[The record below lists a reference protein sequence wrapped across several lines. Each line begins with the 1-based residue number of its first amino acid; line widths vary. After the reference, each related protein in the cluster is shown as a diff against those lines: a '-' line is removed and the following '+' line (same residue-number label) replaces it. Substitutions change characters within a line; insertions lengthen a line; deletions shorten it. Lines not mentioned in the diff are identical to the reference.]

1 MKILFQYLKPYKWL
15 VFLVLLL
22 AAMNIGFSLVDPIIF
37 GKLINLATQHQNK
50 APFNWNDFLFT
61 NTTTTN
67 NKGETIALYGVVW
80 LLIASI
86 TVAMISRIAKNF
98 QDYFLNVIV
107 RSRYQQ

>member
-1 MKILFQYLKPYKWL
+1 M

-37 GKLINLATQHQNK
+37 GKLINLATHHQK
-50 APFNWNDFLFT
+50 IDAFNWDDYLFIK
-61 NTTTTN
+61 TTVVEKATI
-67 NKGETIALYGVVW
+67 ETKEKSVTLYGVVW
-80 LLIASI
+80 LLLASI

-107 RSRYQQ
+107 